1 MCCGMLK
8 KKKKTL
14 HLNTD
19 FNLSTLASYIFFP
32 STQSI

>member
-1 MCCGMLK
+1 MCCGVLEK
-8 KKKKTL
+8 KKKKL
-14 HLNTD
+14 HLNMD

>member
-1 MCCGMLK
+1 MCCGVLN
-8 KKKKTL
+8 KKKTL